1 MNSLNLYDELNN
13 ILVKINDSDLN
24 YQIYHQ
30 LLISSK
36 ILQNMNNKVNLNDID
51 DLKIDIDEQIAKEN
65 EINNALTNNY
75 ANNNNDEEE
84 EEEEEEEELEK
95 ELNELYK
102 EINEEISKKQSESQ
116 QLNNETKK
124 EVTAND
130 DDDDDNKLID
140 KLNQLKI
147 NDTVTP
153 QLTKEK
159 QAEPIVN

>member
-84 EEEEEEEELEK
+84 
-95 ELNELYK
+95 
-102 EINEEISKKQSESQ
+102 KK
-116 QLNNETKK
+116 KK
-124 EVTAND
+124 EKKKKKKN
-130 DDDDDNKLID
+130 
-140 KLNQLKI
+140 LKK
-147 NDTVTP
+147 N
-153 QLTKEK
+153 
-159 QAEPIVN
+159 

>member
-75 ANNNNDEEE
+75 ANNNNDDEEE
-84 EEEEEEEELEK
+84 K
-95 ELNELYK
+95 KKRKKKKKKKKNLN
-102 EINEEISKKQSESQ
+102 
-116 QLNNETKK
+116 
-124 EVTAND
+124 
-130 DDDDDNKLID
+130 
-140 KLNQLKI
+140 
-147 NDTVTP
+147 
-153 QLTKEK
+153 
-159 QAEPIVN
+159 

>member
-75 ANNNNDEEE
+75 ANNNNDDEEDEEE
-84 EEEEEEEELEK
+84 EEEEEEEEFEK
-95 ELNELYK
+95 N
-102 EINEEISKKQSESQ
+102 
-116 QLNNETKK
+116 
-124 EVTAND
+124 
-130 DDDDDNKLID
+130 
-140 KLNQLKI
+140 
-147 NDTVTP
+147 
-153 QLTKEK
+153 
-159 QAEPIVN
+159 